1 MDTIM
6 EFQDVTYYY
15 PLTKSPAVSGL
26 HLQIERGKIYG
37 LIGENGAGKSTF
49 CALARGFAPGF
60 YQGEL
65 TGKILVEGKDI
76 AEYGGELAS
85 KIGYV
90 FQNPFN
96 QLSGVKSTVFEEVGY
111 GLENF
116 GVESCEMEQRI
127 VEAMKL
133 TEIEELAEKNPLA
146 LSGGQI
152 QRVALASVLVLDP
165 DILIADEPTSQLD
178 PESTDSVFA
187 IIHAFKQKKKT
198 VILVEH
204 KMDLMAE
211 YADEILVFQKGR
223 LTASRETARL
233 LSELSLLEMGV
244 LMPQATRLGILLKEM
259 GFPLDHIPVTEE
271 QAVELIQ
278 RAFQER
284 SGI

>member
-15 PLTKSPAVSGL
+15 PLTKTPAVCGL
-26 HLQIERGKIYG
+26 NLSLERGKLYG
-37 LIGENGAGKSTF
+37 VIGENGSGKSTF

-65 TGKILVEGKDI
+65 TGNVLVEGKDI

-90 FQNPFN
+90 FQNPFH

-111 GLENF
+111 GLENL
-116 GVESCEMEQRI
+116 GVSPCEMEQRI

-133 TEIEELAEKNPLA
+133 TKIEELAEKNPLE

-178 PESTDSVFA
+178 PEATESVFA
-187 IIHAFKQKKKT
+187 IINTLKQKNKT

-204 KMDLMAE
+204 KMDLIAE
-211 YADEILVFQKGR
+211 YADEVLVFQNGR
-223 LTASRETARL
+223 LAASGETEKLLSDKSLLNMGVTLPQAARL
-233 LSELSLLEMGV
+233 GN
-244 LMPQATRLGILLKEM
+244 LLKEM
-259 GFPLDHIPVTEE
+259 GFPLDRIPITEA
-271 QAVELIQ
+271 QVVELIQ
-278 RAFQER
+278 RAFRER
-284 SGI
+284 GGI

>member
-1 MDTIM
+1 MDTII
-6 EFQDVTYYY
+6 ELQDVTYSY

-26 HLQIERGKIYG
+26 NLKIERGKVYG
-37 LIGENGAGKSTF
+37 VMGENGAGKTTF
-49 CALARGFAPGF
+49 CACIRGFAPGY

-65 TGKILVEGKDI
+65 TGKVLVEGKDI
-76 AEYGGELAS
+76 SEYGGGLAS

-90 FQNPFN
+90 FQNPFH

-116 GVESCEMEQRI
+116 GVDAGEMEGRI

-133 TEIEELAEKNPLA
+133 TEIEELADKNPLE

-152 QRVALASVLVLDP
+152 QRVALASVLVLNP

-178 PESTDSVFA
+178 PESTDRVFA
-187 IIHAFKQKKKT
+187 IIQALKEKKKT

-204 KMDLMAE
+204 KMDLVTE
-211 YADEILVFQKGR
+211 FADEILVFQKGC
-223 LTASRETARL
+223 LAASGETAKL
-233 LSELSLLEMGV
+233 LSDMSLLNMGIS
-244 LMPQATRLGILLKEM
+244 LPQAARLGNLLKEM
-259 GFPLDHIPVTEE
+259 GFPLDKIPVTEK

-278 RAFQER
+278 RAFRER